1 MNLNNL
7 IEKDQHFTNSVKAL
21 YDHKFTIFSRNLVH
35 KDGDDS

>member
-21 YDHKFTIFSRNLVH
+21 YDHKFTYDIFS
-35 KDGDDS
+35 